1 MSDAESPRQLIE
13 RLTQIALQTAH
24 GDEFFDYKPGQEAAA
39 RLVELLVRN
48 ENDENELFR
57 LATTNQVSAVRRA
70 AVAKVS
76 SPQRLYL
83 IAVAK
88 HDDAAV
94 GVAAVRRLPDDAN
107 FVAIAKNA
115 LNDRA
120 AAAAVDRLTDHA
132 QLVEVVLDAYHP
144 LARSAAVGKLADQ
157 KLIARVAESDVSA
170 AVRSAA
176 VFRLADKSCLNRI
189 AQTDD
194 DQYVRRAAVSRIDDE
209 HLLAQIATK
218 DHSEGVRCDAV
229 KKLRDQNLLFSIAR
243 QDRDWGVRHA
253 AIDNISD
260 EALLVDIGVKFL
272 DLGRVAI
279 GKLTDQSKLARIAR
293 TSAHAELRSMAF
305 GKVTDERALLD
316 FVMAPKEKPIY
327 GTDSESRKASHLQIA
342 VESFR
347 LEAIVRLKEQN
358 ATQRLLDIAIAH
370 PDISVCLAARERLDK
385 NLQAAATNAKLEDKE
400 AARKRLTVAP

>member
-1 MSDAESPRQLIE
+1 MPDAESPRQLIE
-13 RLTQIALQTAH
+13 RLTQIALQTGH
-24 GDEFFDYKPGQEAAA
+24 GDEFFDYKPSQEAVA
-39 RLVELLVRN
+39 RLVELLVGN

-88 HDDAAV
+88 HDDAEV
-94 GVAAVRRLPDDAN
+94 GVAAVMRLPNDSN

-120 AAAAVDRLTDHA
+120 AATAVDRLTDHA
-132 QLVEVVLDAYHP
+132 QLAEVVLDAYHP
-144 LARSAAVGKLADQ
+144 LARSASVGKLADQ
-157 KLIARVAESDVSA
+157 KLIARVAESDVSP
-170 AVRSAA
+170 AVRSTA
-176 VFRLADKSCLNRI
+176 VFRLADKSCLHRI
-189 AQTDD
+189 AQTDK

-209 HLLAQIATK
+209 HLLSQIATK

-229 KKLRDQNLLFSIAR
+229 KKLSDPNLLFSIAR

-272 DLGRVAI
+272 DLGRIAI

-316 FVMAPKEKPIY
+316 FVMAPKEEPIY
-327 GTDSESRKASHLQIA
+327 GTDSESRRASHLRIA

-347 LEAIVRLKEQN
+347 LEAIVRLKEQK
-358 ATQRLLDIAIAH
+358 ATHLLADIAIAH
-370 PDISVCLAARERLDK
+370 PDFDVRQAARERLDK
-385 NLQAAATNAKLEDKE
+385 NLQNATINAKLEE
-400 AARKRLTVAP
+400 RQAALKRLTAAL